1 MQDLLSI
8 LFYIRK
14 SKAQD
19 SELGTI
25 YLRITYSGERAELS
39 TFLKVSL
46 ENLLLLNQ
54 MEWVSLKSILIL

>member
-39 TFLKVSL
+39 TFLNFKR
-46 ENLLLLNQ
+46 EA
-54 MEWVSLKSILIL
+54 